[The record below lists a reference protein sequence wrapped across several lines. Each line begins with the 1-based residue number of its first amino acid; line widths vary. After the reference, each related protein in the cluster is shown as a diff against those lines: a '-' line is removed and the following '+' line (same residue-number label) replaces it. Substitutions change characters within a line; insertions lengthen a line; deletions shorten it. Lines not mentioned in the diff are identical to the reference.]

1 MESESSYRAVQAV
14 APGRLELV
22 RKPIRDPG
30 PGEVRI
36 RIEACGVCHSD
47 SATVEG
53 VLPIE
58 WPRVPGHEAV
68 GRIDVI
74 GEGVEGWA
82 VGRRVGVG
90 FLGGSCGR
98 CEYCRDGDLVN
109 CMNQG
114 YTGVQHDGGY
124 AEVMIAKSSGLIA
137 VPDDLSSVDAAP
149 LLCAGLTTF
158 SALRNSPARAG
169 DLVAVFGIG
178 GLGHL
183 GVQYARRMGFEV
195 VAIDRGHDRAEL
207 SKKLGAHHYIDSSAT
222 DIAKALQALGGAQA
236 ILATAS
242 GGKAVAA
249 ALGGLRR
256 GGVVISL
263 GATDEPIELSAFDLL
278 FRQLGVD
285 GALTGTP
292 AAGDA
297 TLRFSAMS
305 DVAAMIETMPLERA
319 AEAYARMMSGKAR
332 SGWSSQWT
340 RAAYRQS
347 RNMRQKDERR
357 FSKTARILDRGLH
370 VRGSP
375 LHDRRKAARRRPLSL
390 QSAPAAIRER
400 VLDGHLHPP
409 QRINDQERDG
419 GLRRHR
425 D

>member
-1 MESESSYRAVQAV
+1 MMEGESTYRAVQAV

-36 RIEACGVCHSD
+36 RVEACGVCHSD

-74 GEGVEGWA
+74 GDGVQGWK
-82 VGRRVGVG
+82 VGQRVGVG
-90 FLGGSCGR
+90 FLGGSCGH

-114 YTGVQHDGGY
+114 YTGVQRDGGY
-124 AEVMIAKSSGLIA
+124 AEMMIAKASGLIA

-158 SALRNSPARAG
+158 SALRNAPARAG
-169 DLVAVFGIG
+169 DLVAVFGVG

-183 GVQYARRMGFEV
+183 GVQYARHMGFEV
-195 VAIDRGHDRAEL
+195 VAIDRGADRAEL
-207 SKKLGAHHYIDSSAT
+207 SKKLGAHHYIDGSTS
-222 DIAKALQALGGAQA
+222 DVAKALEALGGAA
-236 ILATAS
+236 VVVATAS

-263 GATDEPIELSAFDLL
+263 GATDEPIELSAFELL
-278 FRQLGVD
+278 FKSLGVK

-292 AAGDA
+292 SAGDA
-297 TLRFSAMS
+297 TLKFSALC
-305 DVAAMIETMPLERA
+305 DVSAMVETMPLERA
-319 AEAYARMMSGKAR
+319 AEAYAKMLSGQAR
-332 SGWSSQWT
+332 
-340 RAAYRQS
+340 
-347 RNMRQKDERR
+347 
-357 FSKTARILDRGLH
+357 FRI
-370 VRGSP
+370 
-375 LHDRRKAARRRPLSL
+375 
-390 QSAPAAIRER
+390 
-400 VLDGHLHPP
+400 VLTML
-409 QRINDQERDG
+409 
-419 GLRRHR
+419 
-425 D
+425 